1 MKINTIRNQSISISV
16 AANGAELR
24 SLRRNADMH
33 EWMWQ
38 ANAEYWPRTAPVL
51 FPIVGKL
58 NENIYRHGS
67 NLFPMGQHGFA
78 RDMEF
83 TLAYSGDDFLVYRL
97 DSNEQTFRVYPFHF
111 SLEIEYRLIDSSLA
125 VLYRVFN
132 QGEEDMY
139 FSIGAHPGFSLDGWP
154 AKKYFLEFD
163 KDGNLTTMALQDGL
177 IATGEGMNLEFKNRR
192 IEITKELF
200 FNDALVLK
208 DFHSK
213 WIGIFQQDST
223 QGIRVNFSGFPFL
236 GIWSK
241 PGAPFVCI
249 EPWYGHAD
257 PLGFEADIAAK
268 PGIVKL
274 QEGASFSCDYSIEV
288 LN

>member
-16 AANGAELR
+16 AVNGAELR

-58 NENIYRHGS
+58 NENIYKHGS
-67 NLFPMGQHGFA
+67 DLFPMGQHGFA

-83 TLAYSGDDFLVYRL
+83 TLADSGDDFLIYRL

-111 SLEIEYRLIDSSLA
+111 SLEIEYRLIDSSLK
-125 VLYRVFN
+125 VFYRVVN
-132 QGEEDMY
+132 QGKQDMY
-139 FSIGAHPGFSLDGWP
+139 FSIGAHPGFSLEGWP
-154 AKKYFLEFD
+154 AKKYFLEFE
-163 KDGNLTTMALQDGL
+163 KDEKLTTMRLQDGL
-177 IATGEGMNLEFKNRR
+177 IADVAGNDIELQNRR
-192 IEITKELF
+192 IEITKDLF
-200 FNDALVLK
+200 LKDALVFEGLQ
-208 DFHSK
+208 STSV
-213 WIGIFQQDST
+213 GIFQEGSSN
-223 QGIRVNFSGFPFL
+223 GLRFNFSGFPFL

-257 PLGFEADIAAK
+257 PFGFEADISTK

-274 QEGASFSCDYSIEV
+274 QEGESFSCDYSIEV

>member
-1 MKINTIRNQSISISV
+1 MKITTIRNQSISISV

-38 ANAEYWPRTAPVL
+38 ANAEFWPRTAPVL

-58 NENIYRHGS
+58 NENIYRSGS
-67 NLFPMGQHGFA
+67 DFFPMAQHGFA

-83 TLAYSGDDFLVYRL
+83 NLIDSGDDFLLYRL
-97 DSNEQTFRVYPFHF
+97 DSNEQTLRIYPFHF
-111 SLEIEYRLIDSSLA
+111 SLEIEYRLIDSSLE

-132 QGEEDMY
+132 QGKQDMY
-139 FSIGAHPGFSLDGWP
+139 FSIGAHPGFSLEGWP
-154 AKKYFLEFD
+154 SKKYFLEFE
-163 KDGNLTTMALQDGL
+163 KEEKLSTMGLQDGL
-177 IATGEGMNLEFKNRR
+177 IATGEGMNLELKNRR
-192 IEITKELF
+192 IEITKDLF
-200 FNDALVLK
+200 LKDALVFKNLQ
-208 DFHSK
+208 STSL
-213 WIGIFQQDST
+213 GIFQEGSS
-223 QGIRVNFSGFPFL
+223 QGLRLNFSGFPYL

-249 EPWYGHAD
+249 EPWHGHAD
-257 PLGFEADIAAK
+257 PLGFEADISAK

-274 QEGASFSCDYSIEV
+274 QEGASFSCVYSIEV